1 MQAYADANA
10 VFRHEPML
18 RADTITE
25 INSAIHLQ
33 FRQAHEGHKVRASLL
48 DLGEMI
54 YADRSSPMPGST
66 HHEPRLV

>member
-1 MQAYADANA
+1 
-10 VFRHEPML
+10 ML

-54 YADRSSPMPGST
+54 YADRSSLMPGST
-66 HHEPRLV
+66 HHEPRPV